1 MNMYHV
7 KDGVLGEAIGDAMG
21 VPTEFARRE
30 NLLEKPVLKMVP
42 RIRDGIPKGA
52 WSDDTSLTIAT
63 MDALS
68 KSGLNYTAMADNFV
82 RWFTANQFCSINES
96 FGIGKTTLKALVRY
110 TQHLEEP
117 YECGLNSM
125 QDNGNGSLIRIL
137 PIAYY
142 CLVQRCNDKKILEI
156 VKRTSSI
163 THAHE
168 ISICGCYI
176 YVRYVMN
183 LLRGN
188 NKFSALS
195 QVRGL
200 DYSSFSVDTLEK
212 YDRVLNADFMKLTID
227 DIRSTGYVVD
237 TLEAALWC
245 FLQSNSFKEC
255 VIATTN
261 IGGDTDSI
269 GAVAGAMAGIFYG
282 YNNIPKEYLEALR
295 KREYLEKVCDD
306 YEFYLRRI

>member
-1 MNMYHV
+1 MYHV
-7 KDGVLGEAIGDAMG
+7 KDGVMGLAIGDAMG
-21 VPTEFARRE
+21 VPTEFSKRE
-30 NLLEKPVLKMVP
+30 DLLEKPVLKMIP

-63 MDALS
+63 MDAIT
-68 KSGLNYTAMADNFV
+68 KSGINYTAIADNFV
-82 RWFTANQFCSINES
+82 RWFTMNQFCSINES

-117 YECGLNSM
+117 YECGLTDM
-125 QDNGNGSLIRIL
+125 KDNGNGSLMRIL

-142 CLVQRCNDKKILEI
+142 CLVQRCTDKKILEI

-163 THAHE
+163 THGHE

-188 NKFSALS
+188 NKFSALA
-195 QVRGL
+195 QVRSL
-200 DYSSFSVDTLEK
+200 DYSAFSADTLER
-212 YDRVLNADFMKLTID
+212 YHRVFEADFMKLTID
-227 DIRSTGYVVD
+227 DIRSSGYIVD
-237 TLEAALWC
+237 SLEAALWC
-245 FLQSNSFKEC
+245 FLQSNTFKEC

-269 GAVAGAMAGIFYG
+269 GAIAGALAGIFYG
-282 YNNIPKEYLEALR
+282 YNNIPKEYLENLR
-295 KREYLEKVCDD
+295 KRDYLERICED
-306 YEFYLRRI
+306 YEFYLRRL

>member
-1 MNMYHV
+1 MYHV
-7 KDGVLGEAIGDAMG
+7 KDGIFGLAIGDAFG
-21 VPTEFARRE
+21 IPTEYNKRE
-30 NLLEKPVLKMVP
+30 DLLEKPVLKMMP

-52 WSDDTSLTIAT
+52 WSADTSLTLAT
-63 MDALS
+63 MDAIT
-68 KSGLNYTAMADNFV
+68 KSGINYTAMADNFV

-117 YECGLNSM
+117 YECGLSGIR
-125 QDNGNGSLIRIL
+125 DNGNGSLARIL

-142 CLVQRCNDKKILEI
+142 CLVHRLPEKKIVEI

-168 ISICGCYI
+168 VSICGCYI

-188 NKFSALS
+188 NKFSALA
-195 QVRGL
+195 QVRSL
-200 DYSSFSVDTLEK
+200 DYSMFQVETLEV
-212 YDRVLNADFMKLTID
+212 YQRVLYADFMKLSID
-227 DIRSTGYVVD
+227 DIRTTGYIVD
-237 TLEAALWC
+237 SLEAALWC
-245 FLQSNSFKEC
+245 FLQSSTFKEC

-261 IGGDTDSI
+261 IGGDTNSI
-269 GAVAGAMAGIFYG
+269 GAIAGALAGIFYG
-282 YNNIPKEYLEALR
+282 YTNIPKEYLENIR
-295 KREYLEKVCDD
+295 KREYLEKMCDD
-306 YEFYLRRI
+306 YEFYLRRL